1 MEILSV
7 MRSHVVNNLL
17 SWIVDILLGLI
28 GGTGSLLTALASTR
42 AGTRPRLG
50 HGI

>member
-7 MRSHVVNNLL
+7 MRSHVENNLL
-17 SWIVDILLGLI
+17 SWTADILLGLI
-28 GGTGSLLTALASTR
+28 GGTGSFLTALDSTR